1 MKRLL
6 ISSLFVLNVISNYAD
21 IAPNPID
28 LKSIMPSAECKVQ
41 MVSETV
47 DAKIYKDSSIVECNF
62 NMKNWGES
70 KKIEIGFPVMT
81 FYHWSSNDTYG
92 DDITP
97 FFEVYVGSKQ
107 IDKKS
112 LYIPKAA
119 KEIQDRVISSRLY
132 RQKSFQAYRDSLS
145 KIYSP
150 NSPEYRTAFN
160 RMVDYFNTNDKTY
173 EDVEPDLIH
182 LLLDR
187 KNIPF
192 YVWNVNFKESEE
204 IKIKVI
210 YRVPC
215 GMKYKNASRY
225 FYYILS
231 TGAGWY
237 KNIEKATVRAHI
249 MDFDMNIVRETKPSN
264 NLIDKSLKEIVW
276 NFENLEPTKDDNV
289 YIEYVLP
296 KNNDQKIKK

>member
-6 ISSLFVLNVISNYAD
+6 IFSLFVLNAISNYAH

-28 LKSIMPSAECKVQ
+28 LKSIMPGAECKVQ

-47 DAKIYKDSSIVECNF
+47 DAKIYKDSSIVECIF

-70 KKIEIGFPVMT
+70 RKIEIGFPVMT
-81 FYHWSSNDTYG
+81 FYHWSMNDTYG

-112 LYIPKAA
+112 IYIPKAA
-119 KEIQDRVISSRLY
+119 KALQERVDSFRLY
-132 RQKSFQAYRDSLS
+132 RQKTFQSYRDSLS
-145 KIYSP
+145 KIYSS
-150 NSPEYRTAFN
+150 NSAEYQRALKQ
-160 RMVDYFNTNDKTY
+160 MIDYFNANDKTY
-173 EDVEPDLIH
+173 EDVEPASMD

-192 YVWNVNFKESEE
+192 YVWNVNFKASEE
-204 IKIKVI
+204 LKIKVI

-215 GMKYKNASRY
+215 GMKYKDSARY

-231 TGAGWY
+231 TGSGWF
-237 KNIEKATVRAHI
+237 KSIEHATVRVHI
-249 MDFDMNIVRETKPSN
+249 MDFEMNDIRVTKPSN
-264 NLIDKSLKEIVW
+264 NIVDNSLKEYVW
-276 NFENLEPTKDDNV
+276 NFQNLEPTKDDNV
-289 YIEYVLP
+289 YLEYVLP
-296 KNNDQKIKK
+296 KINARKY

>member
-1 MKRLL
+1 MKRQL
-6 ISSLFVLNVISNYAD
+6 ILSLFVLNVISNYAD

-47 DAKIYKDSSIVECNF
+47 DASIYKDSSIVECNF

-70 KKIEIGFPVMT
+70 RKIEIGFPVMT
-81 FYHWSSNDTYG
+81 FYHWSLNDTYG

-97 FFEVYVGSKQ
+97 FFEVYVGSTR

-112 LYIPKAA
+112 IYIPKAA
-119 KEIQDRVISSRLY
+119 KDLQERVNTSRLY
-132 RQKSFQAYRDSLS
+132 RQKTFQAYRDSLL

-150 NSPEYRTAFN
+150 NSADYRDSYN
-160 RMVDYFNTNDKTY
+160 KMVDSFNTYDKTY
-173 EDVEPDLIH
+173 EDVEPASIH

-192 YVWNVNFKESEE
+192 YVWDVNFKASEE
-204 IKIKVI
+204 LKIKVI

-215 GMKYKNASRY
+215 GMKYKDSARY

-231 TGAGWY
+231 TGAGWF
-237 KNIEKATVRAHI
+237 KRIEKATVRVRI
-249 MDFDMNIVRETKPSN
+249 MDFEMSMVRETKPLN
-264 NLIDKSLKEIVW
+264 YQMDKSLKEYVW
-276 NFENLEPTKDDNV
+276 NFEDLEPTKEDNV
-289 YIEYVLP
+289 YMEYVLP
-296 KNNDQKIKK
+296 KKDEQKVK